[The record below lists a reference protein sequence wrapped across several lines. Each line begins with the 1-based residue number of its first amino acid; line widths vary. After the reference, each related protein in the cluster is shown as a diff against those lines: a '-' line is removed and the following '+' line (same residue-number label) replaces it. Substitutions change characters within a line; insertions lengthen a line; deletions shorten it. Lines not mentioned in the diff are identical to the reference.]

1 MSVMYIILE
10 GDVCDGGRQYVYV
23 VVYLMIYVVRTV
35 CGGRAWWGWYY
46 VVGVVGSGGDCMW
59 WGWYMW
65 WGWGWVVPRG
75 RVLLHLVLDP
85 HGRLWGSDALVVEG
99 EGWIEGWIE
108 GDY

>member
-1 MSVMYIILE
+1 MYYTVCSYE
-10 GDVCDGGRQYVYV
+10 CDVHYIGGRR
-23 VVYLMIYVVRTV
+23 VRWGATVCV